1 MSDYINNKIIE
12 YINEN
17 FTNITTISI
26 FQNEIDNIINNLEN
40 TVCSI
45 PYPYPSGYNINGI
58 NKIKSGIDFS
68 YLIPNLFRSC
78 YSKDSLKI
86 PNICPTFIYIN
97 KSTHFFPL
105 LESENIIK
113 SFLYF
118 NFPVNINSY
127 NSNNN
132 FLEDI
137 LKFKYQLYKKK
148 YNTTYGSYTNPLD
161 LYNEIYSSNS
171 MLSQL
176 LTFSNYLSESNYAVN
191 NSVNINT
198 FNIPWDFTYN
208 CLCYSGFLDYTYIT
222 GNNNYD
228 YNITN
233 SYANLIYTINNL
245 NYNIDNIDIFL
256 YDLITKNNF
265 NTLLKYVKSV
275 FEDILIQLQYYIS
288 GKNYCEKDYMNI
300 SYIPNLLNLY
310 KKFYNNQISTYKKSL
325 KSTSIVNI
333 NPQRITI
340 KNYSQFFDNVY
351 TTESGN
357 YYIKYFLLNGIN
369 GPDSIMIFSD
379 KEDWKVSTN
388 DPINYYYFYLNI
400 NYPSGVQLYNIYLD
414 SDTPYKTY
422 QYLDDFVIDFNA
434 YFQSYKGTGIQY
446 NIESDKNLN
455 WGNYPSGGEFLY
467 GLDYPNNQNI
477 CYINSY
483 YYKVINQDKLTLN
496 YIIYLSLQTYSPYSY
511 DIANSISEETSGY
524 GVALIIYQNFND

>member
-245 NYNIDNIDIFL
+245 NYNIDNIDHYVKLVGKNNCDVCTADGGFDFSIDFNKQEELSYRIILCEILIALSIQKKGGVFIVKIFDSYTLFTIKML
-256 YDLITKNNF
+256 YILSKSYEKVVITKPYLSRPANSEKYIVCSGFRDIDVELYTTLYRMVKDWDIYIEEYGINNIH
-265 NTLLKYVKSV
+265 TLL
-275 FEDILIQLQYYIS
+275 
-288 GKNYCEKDYMNI
+288 
-300 SYIPNLLNLY
+300 
-310 KKFYNNQISTYKKSL
+310 
-325 KSTSIVNI
+325 
-333 NPQRITI
+333 
-340 KNYSQFFDNVY
+340 
-351 TTESGN
+351 
-357 YYIKYFLLNGIN
+357 
-369 GPDSIMIFSD
+369 
-379 KEDWKVSTN
+379 
-388 DPINYYYFYLNI
+388 
-400 NYPSGVQLYNIYLD
+400 NIYLKKM
-414 SDTPYKTY
+414 SK
-422 QYLDDFVIDFNA
+422 
-434 YFQSYKGTGIQY
+434 
-446 NIESDKNLN
+446 
-455 WGNYPSGGEFLY
+455 
-467 GLDYPNNQNI
+467 
-477 CYINSY
+477 
-483 YYKVINQDKLTLN
+483 
-496 YIIYLSLQTYSPYSY
+496 
-511 DIANSISEETSGY
+511 
-524 GVALIIYQNFND
+524 